1 MASDMNDVRGLIQE
15 LVDGKCRGFILP
27 PVLKHWAQAAS
38 RGTGIGRAYEADD
51 VLAELLRRLA
61 AGEARQLGYVAMPDT
76 QLRMV
81 LRRRLRQTAVELSD
95 GWDLYKALRAHVGN
109 VLEGV
114 LPAAPAQR
122 PASLLRGEQYAKA
135 LVAEAVA
142 WLGREEP
149 EYCTAAAIA
158 GRLAA
163 LYVPRLVPIAPAN
176 DDVEVGIRT
185 WAAANDDVDEALEAL
200 DGDVLERRLAALL
213 TRSEARVLH
222 RRLEG
227 DALRVVAEGEGCA
240 IATVFARERSAIR
253 KVSQF
258 VRHAGV
264 SPTGLRRLLARAA
277 A

>member
-1 MASDMNDVRGLIQE
+1 
-15 LVDGKCRGFILP
+15 
-27 PVLKHWAQAAS
+27 
-38 RGTGIGRAYEADD
+38 
-51 VLAELLRRLA
+51 
-61 AGEARQLGYVAMPDT
+61 
-76 QLRMV
+76 MV
-81 LRRRLRQTAVELSD
+81 TCA
-95 GWDLYKALRAHVGN
+95 
-109 VLEGV
+109 VLEDE
-114 LPAAPAQR
+114 P
-122 PASLLRGEQYAKA
+122 
-135 LVAEAVA
+135 LVAIGALDEMLVA
-142 WLGREEP
+142 HFQEHLGMAQ
-149 EYCTAAAIA
+149 CTAAAIA

-185 WAAANDDVDEALEAL
+185 WAAANDDVDEAFEAL
-200 DGDVLERRLAALL
+200 DGDVLERRLARLL

-258 VRHAGV
+258 VQRAGV

>member
-1 MASDMNDVRGLIQE
+1 MACDMNDVRGLIQE
-15 LVDGKCRGFILP
+15 LVDGRKSGFNLP
-27 PVLKHWAQAAS
+27 PVLKQWAIAAS
-38 RGTGIGRAYEADD
+38 RGTGIGRAYEVED
-51 VLAELLRRLA
+51 VVAELLRRLA
-61 AGEARQLGYVAMPDT
+61 AGEARQLGYPAMPDA
-76 QLRMV
+76 QLRLV

-122 PASLLRGEQYAKA
+122 PGSLLKGEQYAKA

-149 EYCTAAAIA
+149 EHRTAAAIA
-158 GRLAA
+158 ARLAS
-163 LYVPRLVPIAPAN
+163 LYVPRLVPLEPAN
-176 DDVEVGIRT
+176 DDVEVGLRAH
-185 WAAANDDVDEALEAL
+185 AAANEDVEEALEAL
-200 DGDVLERRLAALL
+200 DGDVLGRRLAALL

-258 VRHAGV
+258 VHRAGV